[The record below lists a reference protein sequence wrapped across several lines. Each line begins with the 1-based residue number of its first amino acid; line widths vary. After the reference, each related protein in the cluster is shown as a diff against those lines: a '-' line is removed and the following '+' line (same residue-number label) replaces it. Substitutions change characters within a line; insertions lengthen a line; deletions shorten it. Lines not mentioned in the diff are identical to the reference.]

1 MNLSDKRR
9 VSLNVLTT
17 VIQVIVTGIVFIVF
31 YRYLLDRLGIEQLGV
46 WSIVLATA
54 SVSRIGDFGLSVGVV
69 RFVAQALAK
78 EDRLGAAE
86 IVETVAIT
94 IGLLMAVMLT
104 AGFPLFKSVLEYL
117 LFGQER
123 MTALEILP
131 YALLSFWGMMIAGVF
146 LAGLDGCQRIDLR
159 SGLMALSNIF
169 FLILTLLWVP
179 HFGLKG
185 AAFAQVAQS
194 LGLAFVSWWTLR
206 RQVADLALFPIRWRL
221 PVLKQMIGY
230 GVSSQVISIMSV
242 LFDSIT
248 KGLMSKFGGLGSL
261 GYYEMANKLLIQS
274 RAIIVEANR
283 VIIPMVSTLKD
294 RQPEKIVNIFALS
307 YRSLFYVAVL
317 FYMCVA
323 ISLPSISVLW
333 IGSYQSIFV
342 QFALLLTFGWFVNT
356 LAVPAFFLNYGTGE
370 LRQNVITQSII
381 GLGGFG
387 AGMILGFLINGI
399 GVVLG
404 SVFGLTVGSVFLI
417 VFHMKKSGMCW
428 SEVIIPRDMWQ
439 LLAIGSVAVWL
450 SVYGSYVYR
459 SRAVVLTIG
468 VTCVV
473 GIMMLGWIHSMRK
486 ELFRLMQDSL
496 TAVPTL

>member
-1 MNLSDKRR
+1 MKFSDKRR
-9 VSLNVLTT
+9 VSLNVLTS

-31 YRYLLDRLGIEQLGV
+31 YRYLLNRLGVEQLGV

-69 RFVAQALAK
+69 RFVAQALAN

-94 IGLLMAVMLT
+94 IGLLMAVILT
-104 AGFPLFKSVLEYL
+104 AGFPLFKRVLEYL

-123 MTALEILP
+123 MTAFEILP
-131 YALLSFWGMMIAGVF
+131 SALLSFWGMVVAGVF

-159 SGLMALSNIF
+159 SGLMGLSNIL

-185 AAFAQVAQS
+185 AAFAQVIQS

-242 LFDSIT
+242 VFDSIT

-283 VIIPMVSTLKD
+283 VIIPIVST
-294 RQPEKIVNIFALS
+294 
-307 YRSLFYVAVL
+307 
-317 FYMCVA
+317 
-323 ISLPSISVLW
+323 W
-333 IGSYQSIFV
+333 
-342 QFALLLTFGWFVNT
+342 
-356 LAVPAFFLNYGTGE
+356 
-370 LRQNVITQSII
+370 
-381 GLGGFG
+381 
-387 AGMILGFLINGI
+387 
-399 GVVLG
+399 
-404 SVFGLTVGSVFLI
+404 
-417 VFHMKKSGMCW
+417 
-428 SEVIIPRDMWQ
+428 
-439 LLAIGSVAVWL
+439 
-450 SVYGSYVYR
+450 
-459 SRAVVLTIG
+459 
-468 VTCVV
+468 
-473 GIMMLGWIHSMRK
+473 
-486 ELFRLMQDSL
+486 
-496 TAVPTL
+496 

>member
-1 MNLSDKRR
+1 MNLYNKRR

-17 VIQVIVTGIVFIVF
+17 VIQVVVTGVVFIFF
-31 YRYLLDRLGIEQLGV
+31 YRYLLDRLGVEQLGV

-54 SVSRIGDFGLSVGVV
+54 SVSRIGDFGLSAGVV

-94 IGLLMAVMLT
+94 LGLLMAVLLS
-104 AGFPLFKSVLEYL
+104 AGIPFFKSVLEYL

-123 MTALEILP
+123 VTAFEILP
-131 YALLSFWGMMIAGVF
+131 YVLLSVWGMMIAGVF

-159 SGLMALSNIF
+159 SWLMAISNIF
-169 FLILTLLWVP
+169 FLILTILWVP

-185 AAFAQVAQS
+185 AAFAQVVQS
-194 LGLAFVSWWTLR
+194 LVLAFVSWWTLR
-206 RQVADLALFPIRWRL
+206 RQVEDLAIFPIRWRL
-221 PVLKQMIGY
+221 PVLRQMIGY

-248 KGLMSKFGGLGSL
+248 KGLMSKFGGLSSL

-283 VIIPMVSTLKD
+283 VIVPMVSTIKE
-294 RQPEKIVNIFALS
+294 RQPEKVVTIFTRS
-307 YRSLFYVAVL
+307 YRSLFYFAVL

-342 QFALLLTFGWFVNT
+342 QYALLLTFGWFVNT

-381 GLGGFG
+381 GLVGFG
-387 AGMILGFLINGI
+387 AGSILGFLTNGI

-417 VFHMKKSGMCW
+417 VFHMRKSGMCW
-428 SEVIIPRDMWQ
+428 SEVIIPRDMWH
-439 LLAIGSVAVWL
+439 LLVIGSIAVWL
-450 SVYGSYVYR
+450 SAYGSYAYR

-468 VTCVV
+468 VICVV
-473 GIMMLGWIHSMRK
+473 GIMILGWTHSMRK
-486 ELFRLMQDSL
+486 ELFRLMQESL
-496 TAVPTL
+496 TTAQTL

>member
-1 MNLSDKRR
+1 MKLSDKRR

-31 YRYLLDRLGIEQLGV
+31 YRYLLDRLGVEQLGV

-54 SVSRIGDFGLSVGVV
+54 SVSRICDFGLSVGVV

-104 AGFPLFKSVLEYL
+104 LGFPFFKSVLEYL

-169 FLILTLLWVP
+169 FLILTVLWVP

-185 AAFAQVAQS
+185 AAFAQVVQS

-206 RQVADLALFPIRWRL
+206 RQVADLVLFPIRWRM

-283 VIIPMVSTLKD
+283 VIIPIVSTLKE

-439 LLAIGSVAVWL
+439 LLVIGSVAVWF

-459 SRAVVLTIG
+459 SRAVVFTIG
-468 VTCVV
+468 ITCVV
-473 GIMMLGWIHSMRK
+473 GIMLLGWIHSMRK
-486 ELFRLMQDSL
+486 ELFRLMQESP